1 MRFLFHTTFKKDKH
15 SILAV
20 ILLGSLSHFLYELSG
35 GAAIFALFCPIN
47 ESVWEHLK
55 LLFFPFLFITVIQ
68 WYRQKPPLLSFFY
81 HRFLGILCGLLTTV
95 VLFYTYTGVIGRHFL
110 IIDLLIFA
118 FSVTVSFCA
127 SRYFSRKCTVVP
139 SQSIVF
145 SLWIITALF
154 FFVFSCC
161 PPNIPLFFPPQA

>member
-55 LLFFPFLFITVIQ
+55 LLFFPFLFITAIQ
-68 WYRQKPPLLSFFY
+68 WYRQKPSLLP
-81 HRFLGILCGLLTTV
+81 ILCGLLTTV

-118 FSVTVSFCA
+118 FSVTVSFCT

>member
-20 ILLGSLSHFLYELSG
+20 ILLGSLSHFLYEFSG

-68 WYRQKPPLLSFFY
+68 WYRQKPPLLSREFDTS
-81 HRFLGILCGLLTTV
+81 FL
-95 VLFYTYTGVIGRHFL
+95 
-110 IIDLLIFA
+110 
-118 FSVTVSFCA
+118 
-127 SRYFSRKCTVVP
+127 
-139 SQSIVF
+139 
-145 SLWIITALF
+145 
-154 FFVFSCC
+154 
-161 PPNIPLFFPPQA
+161 

>member
-35 GAAIFALFCPIN
+35 GTAIFALFCPIN

-68 WYRQKPPLLSFFY
+68 WYRQKPPAFFLLPPLSRHLMRTSY
-81 HRFLGILCGLLTTV
+81 HSGA
-95 VLFYTYTGVIGRHFL
+95 VLYLHR
-110 IIDLLIFA
+110 
-118 FSVTVSFCA
+118 
-127 SRYFSRKCTVVP
+127 RNRKT
-139 SQSIVF
+139 
-145 SLWIITALF
+145 LF
-154 FFVFSCC
+154 DY
-161 PPNIPLFFPPQA
+161 